1 MIWAGA
7 GLVPWLEDAPEDP
20 VLGGGVPY
28 CPWWGGLWG
37 EYGVCPSDEP
47 LRAGGRSR
55 RGYHV
60 VVAAL
65 EDCNPDLRRGVVTV
79 CRWGGGGR
87 RLGCGGWRRGGRCRG
102 LVRWPVPTAP
112 GGLGPLGGPSPLG
125 PVVGVRSLDA

>member
-1 MIWAGA
+1 M
-7 GLVPWLEDAPEDP
+7 
-20 VLGGGVPY
+20 LGGGVHY

-37 EYGVCPSDEP
+37 EYGVCPLDEP
-47 LRAGGRSR
+47 LRAGGRSCS
-55 RGYHV
+55 GYHV

-79 CRWGGGGR
+79 CRWGGGRRLRCGGR
-87 RLGCGGWRRGGRCRG
+87 RRRGRCRG